1 MRTLIGTKG
10 LFGVLGVL
18 LVVGFTATSLSSFFV
33 SRDAL
38 ERALTDDALPL
49 TGDTIFSEIQR
60 DLLRPVF
67 ISSLMAHDT
76 FVRDWLLSG
85 EQDQDRIVRYLRE
98 VKERY
103 GTITSFLVSDR
114 TGAYYYA
121 DGKLKVVSQD
131 DRTDAWFFRVRALT
145 EPYETNVDADLANRN
160 TTTIFINYRILD
172 YDGRFLGATGVGLT
186 TDTVSRL
193 IADYQRRYQRRIY
206 FVDHGGS
213 IVLSGAGADER
224 GGSIR
229 EHPGMREV
237 ADAILDRD
245 PAPHQLAYE
254 RDATTVH
261 VNARYIT
268 ELGWHLVVEQD
279 HVDDVATLREVLLT
293 NLAISAAVTLLV
305 IALTLWVVRRFQRG
319 LEQAAAIDP
328 LTGLLNR
335 QAFDFPFAQAIAEVT
350 RSGAPMCVILADIDH
365 FKRVNDEHGHLAGD
379 RVLATVASALRGAL
393 RASDLIARWGG
404 EEFIVVLKGC
414 PPDDAVAIAEK
425 LRAAVTGA
433 DLEALAVSSPVTIS
447 LGVAC
452 HAPGE
457 TPDQLFQRA
466 DQALYLAK
474 QRGRDRTE
482 RAAPPA

>member
-1 MRTLIGTKG
+1 VRTLIGTKG

-224 GGSIR
+224 GGS
-229 EHPGMREV
+229 PTPSST
-237 ADAILDRD
+237 AI
-245 PAPHQLAYE
+245 PH
-254 RDATTVH
+254 RT
-261 VNARYIT
+261 
-268 ELGWHLVVEQD
+268 
-279 HVDDVATLREVLLT
+279 
-293 NLAISAAVTLLV
+293 
-305 IALTLWVVRRFQRG
+305 
-319 LEQAAAIDP
+319 
-328 LTGLLNR
+328 
-335 QAFDFPFAQAIAEVT
+335 
-350 RSGAPMCVILADIDH
+350 
-365 FKRVNDEHGHLAGD
+365 
-379 RVLATVASALRGAL
+379 
-393 RASDLIARWGG
+393 
-404 EEFIVVLKGC
+404 
-414 PPDDAVAIAEK
+414 
-425 LRAAVTGA
+425 
-433 DLEALAVSSPVTIS
+433 SSPTSATRPPSTSTRVTSRSSAGTSSSSRITS
-447 LGVAC
+447 TTSRPCARSC
-452 HAPGE
+452 SP
-457 TPDQLFQRA
+457 TSPS
-466 DQALYLAK
+466 
-474 QRGRDRTE
+474 
-482 RAAPPA
+482 APPSPCSSSP